1 LKRRAL
7 LALLAG
13 AAAGLLARPR
23 RLAAQTRVRLGYLS
37 GGRREDNAENTVGVL
52 RDSLRE
58 LGWRP
63 GENIIIE
70 ERWASGDATVMP
82 RLARELVAERP
93 DILVATG
100 TTETRALH
108 ELTNTIPIVFMQ
120 LAVDPVSVGFV
131 QRISRPG
138 GNITGFMQWPQSLW
152 GKRIELLTEL
162 LGRPPRRLA
171 WVGNPGNAGSAG
183 NWADAREAARR
194 IGAEIVRIDV
204 GSARALERA
213 FETAKGRDALLVQFD
228 FLFAVERRR
237 ISALATRQRL
247 PAIYE
252 NRMQA
257 LGGGLML
264 RRRPAREL
272 PAGRRVRPPGA
283 ERHPGRPAAG
293 GPGEPLRAGHQR
305 AGRPG
310 HRPHR
315 AGAAA
320 RARRRADRVS

>member
-37 GGRREDNAENTVGVL
+37 GGRREDNVENTVGVL

-162 LGRPPRRLA
+162 LGRLPRRLA

-194 IGAEIVRIDV
+194 VGAEIVRIDV

-257 LGGGLML
+257 LGGGLMSYGGDL
-264 RRRPAREL
+264 RENYRQGAAYVHRVLSGTPVGQLPVVQASRFEL
-272 PAGRRVRPPGA
+272 VINVP
-283 ERHPGRPAAG
+283 
-293 GPGEPLRAGHQR
+293 
-305 AGRPG
+305 
-310 HRPHR
+310 
-315 AGAAA
+315 AA
-320 RARRRADRVS
+320 RAIGLTVPERLLARADELIE